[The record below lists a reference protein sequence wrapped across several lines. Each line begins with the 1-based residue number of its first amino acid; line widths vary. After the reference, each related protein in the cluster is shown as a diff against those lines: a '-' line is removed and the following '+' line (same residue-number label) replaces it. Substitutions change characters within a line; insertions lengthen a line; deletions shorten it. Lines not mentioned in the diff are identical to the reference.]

1 VGTAAS
7 AGRGFIHSG
16 ACYPQWWSVIH
27 RFELRVPDGWGRS
40 DAEFMTGHLP
50 GPCDQLLQLQEGVIT
65 RAQAL
70 SAGMSRHALQARL
83 DSERWRRL
91 HSGVYATFS
100 GPLGRAPVLWAAVL
114 GAGPR
119 AILSHESAA
128 ELHELLSGTARQDRT
143 VHVTVPRG
151 RQVAAMRHV
160 RLHYSQ
166 RLDDS
171 RHPVLLPPVT
181 RVEDTI
187 LDLAVAAATV
197 TDGISW
203 ILRACGTRR
212 TTPDRLR
219 QAMAARRRLRWRNEL
234 SAALGD
240 ARSGVH
246 SALEYSYLHCV
257 ERSHGLPAGVR
268 QRRVIVRGVSTYQ
281 DVRYERYRLIVELD
295 GRAAHP
301 GQERWRDIHRDNA
314 SAADG
319 CITLRYSW
327 SDVTQRACEV
337 AAEVGRVLRSRGW
350 TGQLRPCG
358 PDCTVRG

>member
-1 VGTAAS
+1 
-7 AGRGFIHSG
+7 
-16 ACYPQWWSVIH
+16 
-27 RFELRVPDGWGRS
+27 
-40 DAEFMTGHLP
+40 MTGPLP
-50 GPCDQLLQLQEGVIT
+50 VECDRLLQLQAGVIT

-70 SAGMSRHALQARL
+70 SAGMSRHAVQAKL

-91 HSGVYATFS
+91 HTGVYAAFT

-119 AILSHESAA
+119 AVLSHQTAA
-128 ELHELLSGTARQDRT
+128 ELHGLLSASTRQDST

-171 RHPVLLPPVT
+171 RHPVLLPPAT
-181 RVEDTI
+181 RFEETV
-187 LDLAVAAATV
+187 LDLAVTAATM
-197 TDGISW
+197 TDGLSW

-240 ARSGVH
+240 GSSGVH
-246 SALEYSYLHCV
+246 SALEHSYLHGV
-257 ERSHGLPAGVR
+257 ERPHGLPAGVR
-268 QRRVIVRGVSTYQ
+268 QRQVIVRNVATYQ
-281 DVRYERYRLIVELD
+281 DVRYERYQLIVELD

-301 GQERWRDIHRDNA
+301 GLERWRDIHRDNA

-319 CITLRYSW
+319 CVTLRYSW
-327 SDVTQRACEV
+327 SDVTLRTCEV

-358 PDCTVRG
+358 PDCTIRD

>member
-1 VGTAAS
+1 MPGYW
-7 AGRGFIHSG
+7 RRRH
-16 ACYPQWWSVIH
+16 
-27 RFELRVPDGWGRS
+27 
-40 DAEFMTGHLP
+40 AEFMTGHLP
-50 GPCDQLLQLQEGVIT
+50 GECDQLQLRELLQLQEGVIT

-70 SAGMSRHALQARL
+70 SAGMSRHALQAKL
-83 DSERWRRL
+83 DSGRWRRL
-91 HSGVYATFS
+91 HSGVYAAFS
-100 GPLGRAPVLWAAVL
+100 GPPGRAPVLWAAVL
-114 GAGPR
+114 CAGPR
-119 AILSHESAA
+119 AILSHETAA
-128 ELHELLSGTARQDRT
+128 ELHGLLSASASARPDRT
-143 VHVTVPRG
+143 VHVMVPRG
-151 RQVAAMRHV
+151 RQVTAMRHV

-181 RVEDTI
+181 RFEDTI

-197 TDGISW
+197 TDAISW

-219 QAMAARRRLRWRNEL
+219 QAMTARRRLRWRSEL
-234 SAALGD
+234 SAALADGS
-240 ARSGVH
+240 SGVH
-246 SALEYSYLHCV
+246 SALEHSYLHGV
-257 ERSHGLPAGVR
+257 ERLHGLPAGIR
-268 QRRVIVRGVSTYQ
+268 QRHVVVPGVSTYQ

-301 GQERWRDIHRDNA
+301 EQERWRDIHRDNA

-319 CITLRYSW
+319 CVTLRYSW
-327 SDVTQRACEV
+327 SDVTQRTCKV

-358 PDCTVRG
+358 QDCAVRD